1 MAVMS
6 NGSVLI
12 ANTQLHAIVMWNPG
26 KFEFIYLVN
35 IISTFYSNLKVNHQ
49 VRGIALD
56 SSLNLYVAD
65 TSNQRIQ
72 RYQRLS

>member
-6 NGSVLI
+6 NGSILI
-12 ANTQLHAIVMWNPG
+12 ANTQLHTIVMWNPG

-49 VRGIALD
+49 ER
-56 SSLNLYVAD
+56 
-65 TSNQRIQ
+65 
-72 RYQRLS
+72 